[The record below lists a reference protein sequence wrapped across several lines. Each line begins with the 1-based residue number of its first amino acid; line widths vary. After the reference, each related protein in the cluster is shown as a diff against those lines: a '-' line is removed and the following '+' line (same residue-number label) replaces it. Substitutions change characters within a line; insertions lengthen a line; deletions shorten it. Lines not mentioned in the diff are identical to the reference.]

1 MSNQILIKRSSVAS
15 KVPATTD
22 LALGELAI
30 NTYDGKLYLKK
41 TVSGTDTIVQIGS
54 TNAPS
59 TITYNPIQVAT
70 AGQTIFTVPS
80 GYTSGSMMVYVN
92 GYKLPPVDYSAVN
105 GTSITLNVGSNVS
118 DEIETVVFST
128 ISIANALPSSGGT
141 ITGAL
146 VVGADATISSLNGG
160 QLAGLRNK
168 IINGNFDIW
177 QRGTSFNNP
186 TALYIAD
193 RWSIDVDNTSA
204 SWTIAKATALQD
216 VADQGTTGI
225 LRFAVS
231 TVGSMTF
238 ADIGQKI
245 ENVGTLQNQIA
256 TISCYHRF
264 GTTAKSVYM
273 YIEQVFGTGGSASVQ
288 TQVIPLQTGSTLTGF
303 TKLSGTIT
311 VPSIAGKT
319 IGGNSYLRVVI
330 RIFTPS
336 ANDYCDITKVQVESG
351 GASTPFETRPIGL
364 ELALCQRYYEIT
376 GGGTTAESASFVP
389 TRQDFAAV
397 NTRYQVTK
405 RAVPTVTIYAS
416 SSGVA
421 GTVRQIDGTGS
432 PANITSTITSTV
444 SEIVNIVGT
453 YQVGSHY
460 GFNFIAVAEL

>member
-1 MSNQILIKRSSVAS
+1 MVS
-15 KVPATTD
+15 K
-22 LALGELAI
+22 
-30 NTYDGKLYLKK
+30 
-41 TVSGTDTIVQIGS
+41 S
-54 TNAPS
+54 
-59 TITYNPIQVAT
+59 
-70 AGQTIFTVPS
+70 F
-80 GYTSGSMMVYVN
+80 YVRN
-92 GYKLPPVDYSAVN
+92 G
-105 GTSITLNVGSNVS
+105 
-118 DEIETVVFST
+118 
-128 ISIANALPSSGGT
+128 
-141 ITGAL
+141 L
-146 VVGADATISSLNGG
+146 VVGAASVDATTGNITTTGTLSASTATFTGVVTAPTPATLDNSTKLATTAFVQSAVTGATISSLNGG

-168 IINGNFDIW
+168 IINGNFDTW

-231 TVGSMTF
+231 TVGSMTY

-264 GTTAKSVYM
+264 GTTAKSIYM
-273 YIEQVFGTGGSASVQ
+273 YIEQGFGTGGSASVQ
-288 TQVIPLQTGSTLTGF
+288 TQVIPLQTGSTLIGF

-319 IGGNSYLRVVI
+319 IGANSYLRVVI

-336 ANDYCDITKVQVESG
+336 ANDYCDITKVQVEPG

-389 TRQDFAAV
+389 TRADFAAV
-397 NTRYQVTK
+397 NIRYQVTK

-460 GFNFIAVAEL
+460 GFNFTSSAEL